1 MKDMTHINDTV
12 NQLNETAFLYPIII
26 ETLYQKHGF
35 VSLTLLTI
43 CINNDIVKIQEKKT
57 EILDYLLKKVSDILD
72 EQQDKSNQ
80 LKLDIKTKIFLYK
93 YRLVPWILS
102 CLAIILSVCSYFK
115 PEKKQEQLLQK
126 IELILPETKKNTL
139 LQYDSL
145 AKTLPKKTS

>member
-1 MKDMTHINDTV
+1 MC
-12 NQLNETAFLYPIII
+12 
-26 ETLYQKHGF
+26 
-35 VSLTLLTI
+35 TLL
-43 CINNDIVKIQEKKT
+43 NVKAAVHKADQH
-57 EILDYLLKKVSDILD
+57 
-72 EQQDKSNQ
+72 
-80 LKLDIKTKIFLYK
+80 
-93 YRLVPWILS
+93 WILS